1 MPTSADFSTMSKSNL
16 DAMRDSNYFNRK
28 GVSGVYEAL
37 NPKAPVVTGSF
48 LDDEEAERKGFLDAF
63 LEGMQ
68 SYNPEKNKTES
79 DKLFDSMAARRSG
92 SGGSFEQFGN
102 LGLYTPDN
110 SARENAILQQNQI
123 NAQQAAQAKQNK
135 TNTGRMAG
143 TAIGSVVG
151 GPVGGAIGGFI
162 GGLFCDIRLKEDIAP
177 LCVSEVNDVLS
188 ECAFFVKNLNECS

>member
-1 MPTSADFSTMSKSNL
+1 MTFHDKLGRYAGGFADVLT
-16 DAMRDSNYFNRK
+16 RDRFDFDGLGK
-28 GVSGVYEAL
+28 GFK
-37 NPKAPVVTGSF
+37 KAENID
-48 LDDEEAERKGFLDAF
+48 LLEREEDSEEKGFLDNF
-63 LEGMQ
+63 LLGLQ

-79 DKLFDSMAARRSG
+79 DKLLASMASRGRLG
-92 SGGSFEQFGN
+92 GGGSFDQFGN

-110 SARENAILQQNQI
+110 SARENAILQQNQL
-123 NAQQAAQAKQNK
+123 NAQRAAQASQNR

-188 ECAFFVKNLNECS
+188 ECAFFVKDLNECS

>member
-1 MPTSADFSTMSKSNL
+1 MVFKNIGQFAGGFADMLTGDRYDFDRQGSLVGNKPVDFMPEKNIFVK
-16 DAMRDSNYFNRK
+16 
-28 GVSGVYEAL
+28 
-37 NPKAPVVTGSF
+37 
-48 LDDEEAERKGFLDAF
+48 DDDDNKGFLDAF
-63 LEGMQ
+63 LKSNL

-123 NAQQAAQAKQNK
+123 NAQRAAQAKETKSNV
-135 TNTGRMAG
+135 GRMAG
-143 TAIGSVVG
+143 AAIGNAIVPGVGGVVG
-151 GPVGGAIGGFI
+151 GLL

>member
-1 MPTSADFSTMSKSNL
+1 MPTSADFSNMSKSNL

-37 NPKAPVVTGSF
+37 NPEAPVVTGSF
-48 LDDEEAERKGFLDAF
+48 SDDEEAAGKGFLDAF
-63 LEGMQ
+63 LEGYQ

-79 DKLFDSMAARRSG
+79 DKLLDSMAARGKG

-123 NAQQAAQAKQNK
+123 NAQRAAQAKETKSNV
-135 TNTGRMAG
+135 GRMAG
-143 TAIGSVVG
+143 AAIGNAIVPGVGGVVG
-151 GPVGGAIGGFI
+151 GLL